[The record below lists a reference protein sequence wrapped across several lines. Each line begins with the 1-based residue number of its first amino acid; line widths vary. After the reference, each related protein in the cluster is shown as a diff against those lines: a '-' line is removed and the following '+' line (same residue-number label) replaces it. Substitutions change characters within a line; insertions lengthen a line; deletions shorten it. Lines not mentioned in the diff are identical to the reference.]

1 VSIIKKV
8 KCKSSLLKVGILNTS
23 LILLMLSISPNDF
36 YALAS
41 SDAIKTNG
49 NSSTNT
55 DVSQLD
61 ISKINSNLTKLVLNN
76 SDSTNN
82 YSKPASIIPLNE
94 NQRHIQIDENVL
106 QSLASN
112 KSIGDISSFSNES
125 EVVVCNTLDGTSS
138 EFLGINGQTPCTVT
152 LSNNEKEIKIDFDYE
167 IIENDDTNDITEYYN
182 NMQQP
187 NNVVLEPGEIFVF
200 SRDGGED
207 YDDLDIFLVDSNVE
221 NGNIIGVDSNGFA
234 RVFLDHFKAFNTD
247 FFIVPNLDDGFST
260 WKMVIGYENND
271 ELVSFFIADNV
282 TIE

>member
-1 VSIIKKV
+1 MSIIKNV

>member
-1 VSIIKKV
+1 MSIIKKV

-112 KSIGDISSFSNES
+112 KSMGNISSFSNES
-125 EVVVCNTLDGTSS
+125 EVMVCNTLDGTSS
-138 EFLGINGQTPCTVT
+138 GFLGINGQTPCTVT

-182 NMQQP
+182 NLQQP

-282 TIE
+282 TID

>member
-1 VSIIKKV
+1 MSIIKIGN
-8 KCKSSLLKVGILNTS
+8 CKSSLLEIGILTIS
-23 LILLMLSISPNDF
+23 LILLTLSIPSYDF

-41 SDAIKTNG
+41 SDTIKTND
-49 NSSTNT
+49 NASINTN
-55 DVSQLD
+55 VSQLD
-61 ISKINSNLTKLVLNN
+61 ISKINSNSTDLGLNN

-82 YSKPASIIPLNE
+82 SNKLVSIKPLNE
-94 NQRHIQIDENVL
+94 NQRQIQIDSNIL

-112 KSIGDISSFSNES
+112 KSIGNISSFSNES
-125 EVVVCNTLDGTSS
+125 EVVCNTIDGTSS

-152 LSNNEKEIKIDFDYE
+152 LSNNDKEIKIDFDYE
-167 IIENDDTNDITEYYN
+167 IIENDDTNDITAYYN
-182 NMQQP
+182 NIQQP

-200 SRDGGED
+200 SREGGED

-221 NGNIIGVDSNGFA
+221 NGNIIGVDSNEFA
-234 RVFLDHFKAFNTD
+234 RVFLDHFKSFNTD

>member
-1 VSIIKKV
+1 
-8 KCKSSLLKVGILNTS
+8 
-23 LILLMLSISPNDF
+23 MLSISPNDF

-112 KSIGDISSFSNES
+112 KSMGNISSFSNES
-125 EVVVCNTLDGTSS
+125 EVMVCNTLDGTRS
-138 EFLGINGQTPCTVT
+138 EFFGINGQTPCTVT
-152 LSNNEKEIKIDFDYE
+152 LSNNEKEIKVDFDYE

-182 NMQQP
+182 NLQQP

-207 YDDLDIFLVDSNVE
+207 YDDLDIYLIDSNVE
-221 NGNIIGVDSNGFA
+221 NGNIISVDSNEFV

>member
-1 VSIIKKV
+1 MSIIKKV

-234 RVFLDHFKAFNTD
+234 RIFLDHFKAFNTD

-282 TIE
+282 TID

>member
-138 EFLGINGQTPCTVT
+138 GFLGINGQTPCTVT

-282 TIE
+282 TID

>member
-1 VSIIKKV
+1 MSIIKIV
-8 KCKSSLLKVGILNTS
+8 NCKLSLLKIGILNLS
-23 LILLMLSISPNDF
+23 VILLMLSISPSDF

-41 SDAIKTNG
+41 SDAIKTSDNASI
-49 NSSTNT
+49 NTN
-55 DVSQLD
+55 VSQLD
-61 ISKINSNLTKLVLNN
+61 TSKINSNLTNLVLNN

-82 YSKPASIIPLNE
+82 NSKLTSIIPLNE

-112 KSIGDISSFSNES
+112 KSIGNISSFSNES

-221 NGNIIGVDSNGFA
+221 NGNIIGVNSNEFA
-234 RVFLDHFKAFNTD
+234 RVFLDHFNALNTD

-271 ELVSFFIADNV
+271 ELVSFFIAENV

>member
-1 VSIIKKV
+1 
-8 KCKSSLLKVGILNTS
+8 
-23 LILLMLSISPNDF
+23 MLSISPNDF

-221 NGNIIGVDSNGFA
+221 NGNIIGVDSNEFV

-282 TIE
+282 TID

>member
-112 KSIGDISSFSNES
+112 KSIGNISSFSNES

-282 TIE
+282 TID

>member
-1 VSIIKKV
+1 MSIIKKV

-61 ISKINSNLTKLVLNN
+61 ISKINSNLTNLVLNN

-82 YSKPASIIPLNE
+82 NSKPASIIPLNE

-112 KSIGDISSFSNES
+112 KSIGNISSFSNES
-125 EVVVCNTLDGTSS
+125 EVVVCNTLDGTRS

-247 FFIVPNLDDGFST
+247 FFIVPNLNDGFST

>member
-112 KSIGDISSFSNES
+112 KSIGNISSFSNES

-138 EFLGINGQTPCTVT
+138 EFLGINGQTPCLVT

>member
-1 VSIIKKV
+1 MSIIKKV

-282 TIE
+282 TID

>member
-1 VSIIKKV
+1 MSIIKKV

-138 EFLGINGQTPCTVT
+138 GFLGINGQTPCTVT

-282 TIE
+282 TID

>member
-1 VSIIKKV
+1 MSIIKIDN
-8 KCKSSLLKVGILNTS
+8 CKSSLLEIGILTIS
-23 LILLMLSISPNDF
+23 LIVLTLSIPSNDF

-41 SDAIKTNG
+41 SDTIKTNDRASF
-49 NSSTNT
+49 NTN
-55 DVSQLD
+55 VSQLD
-61 ISKINSNLTKLVLNN
+61 ISKINSNSTYLGVND

-82 YSKPASIIPLNE
+82 YNKLVSIIPLNE
-94 NQRHIQIDENVL
+94 NQRQIQVDRNVL
-106 QSLASN
+106 QSLALN
-112 KSIGDISSFSNES
+112 KSIGNISGFSNEN
-125 EVVVCNTLDGTSS
+125 EVVCNTIDGTSS

-152 LSNNEKEIKIDFDYE
+152 LSNNDKEIRIDFDYE
-167 IIENDDTNDITEYYN
+167 IIENDDTNDITAYYN
-182 NMQQP
+182 NLQQP

-200 SRDGGED
+200 SREGGED

-221 NGNIIGVDSNGFA
+221 NENIIGVDSNEFA
-234 RVFLDHFKAFNTD
+234 RVFLDHFKFFNTD

>member
-1 VSIIKKV
+1 MSIIKKV

-125 EVVVCNTLDGTSS
+125 EVVVCNTLDGTRS

-152 LSNNEKEIKIDFDYE
+152 LSNNEKEIKVDFDYE

-207 YDDLDIFLVDSNVE
+207 YDDLDIYLIDSNVE

-234 RVFLDHFKAFNTD
+234 RIFLDHFKAFNTD

>member
-1 VSIIKKV
+1 MSIIKIGN
-8 KCKSSLLKVGILNTS
+8 CKSSLLEIGILTIS
-23 LILLMLSISPNDF
+23 LILLMLSIPSNDF

-41 SDAIKTNG
+41 SDTIKTND
-49 NSSTNT
+49 NASVNT
-55 DVSQLD
+55 SVSQLD
-61 ISKINSNLTKLVLNN
+61 ISKINSNSTDLGVND

-82 YSKPASIIPLNE
+82 YNKLVSIIPLNE
-94 NQRHIQIDENVL
+94 NQRQIQVDRNVL
-106 QSLASN
+106 QSLALN
-112 KSIGDISSFSNES
+112 KSIGNISGFSNEN
-125 EVVVCNTLDGTSS
+125 EVVCNTIDGTSS

-152 LSNNEKEIKIDFDYE
+152 LSNNDKEIRIDFDYE
-167 IIENDDTNDITEYYN
+167 IIENDDTNDITAYYN
-182 NMQQP
+182 NLQQP

-200 SRDGGED
+200 SREGGED

-221 NGNIIGVDSNGFA
+221 NGNIIGVDSNEFT
-234 RVFLDHFKAFNTD
+234 RVFLDHFKFFNTD